1 MLPHLVLIALATL
14 VSEDLTCVAT
24 GLLIAEGLLGFAEGT
39 AACLTGI
46 FVGDLA
52 LFAAG
57 RWVGRPALRWGPLGR
72 VVSEER
78 LGRATRWMGERG
90 LSVIFL
96 SRFVPGLRLPTY
108 FAAGLL
114 RTRTATFALYFFL
127 ASAIWTPLLVGG
139 TVLSRNFVSYG
150 IVIPIVYALVRL
162 APGGWRRAMRWE
174 FWPMWAAYLPV
185 VPYFLWLCARY
196 RSFTLF
202 TAANPGIFSGGLVGE
217 SKSEIL
223 RRLPAA
229 AEFELL
235 PGGMALEARVALTRR
250 FGFPMVLK
258 PDEGE
263 RGAGV
268 AIVRTEA
275 ERDEYLRKAT
285 RDTVAQRYVSGVE
298 FGVFYYRI
306 PGEARGRVVSI
317 TEKRF
322 PVMVGDGRSRLD
334 ELVRADE
341 RAACLAGT
349 YARLSKRPM
358 SDVPARGER
367 VQLVEIGSHCRGAIF
382 LNGAHLLTPALE
394 EEIDRIARTH
404 AGFYFG
410 RFDLRAPTVEDLR
423 QGRGL
428 QVIELNGVSAEATHI
443 YDPAVRVWEA
453 YRVMFGH
460 WRMAFAIGRRA
471 VELGARAMTARE
483 VLGLLW
489 TRSQSRRVKAA

>member
-1 MLPHLVLIALATL
+1 LLPQYILIALATL

-24 GLLIAEGLLGFAEGT
+24 GLLIAQGRIGFAEGT
-39 AACLTGI
+39 AACVAGI
-46 FVGDLA
+46 FLGDLA

-57 RWVGRPALRWGPLGR
+57 RFVGRPALRWGPLTR
-72 VVSEER
+72 VISEER
-78 LGRATRWMGERG
+78 IEVGTRWLGERG

-114 RTRTATFALYFFL
+114 RTRAVTFALYFFL

-139 TVLSRNFVSYG
+139 TVLSRNFASYG
-150 IVIPIVYALVRL
+150 IVIPIAFGLVWVAPNAWKRAL
-162 APGGWRRAMRWE
+162 RWE

-185 VPYFLWLCARY
+185 VAYFLWLCARY

-223 RRLPAA
+223 RNLPAA
-229 AEFELL
+229 AEFALI
-235 PGGMALEARVALTRR
+235 PGGIAFDVKVALTRR

-258 PDEGE
+258 PDQGE

-275 ERDEYLRKAT
+275 ERDAYLRAVEQGT
-285 RDTVAQRYVSGVE
+285 IVQRYVGGVE
-298 FGVFYYRI
+298 FGVFYCRM
-306 PGEARGRVVSI
+306 PDEARGHVVSI

-322 PVMVGDGRSRLD
+322 PVVVGDGRSRLGD
-334 ELVRADE
+334 LVGRDE
-341 RAACLAGT
+341 RAACMADI

-358 SDVPARGER
+358 SDVPALGER

-382 LNGAHLLTPALE
+382 LNGAHFGTPALE
-394 EEIDRIARTH
+394 KEIDRIAQGH
-404 AGFYFG
+404 QGFFLG
-410 RFDLRAPTVEDLR
+410 RFDLRAPTVEDFR
-423 QGRGL
+423 EGRGL
-428 QVIELNGVSAEATHI
+428 QVIELNGVSAEPTHI
-443 YDPAVRVWEA
+443 YDPGVSVWEA
-453 YRVMFGH
+453 YRVMFRH
-460 WRMAFAIGRRA
+460 WRLAFTIGRRN
-471 VELGARAMTARE
+471 VELGAKAMPARE
-483 VLGLLW
+483 LATLVW
-489 TRSQSRRVKAA
+489 KRSR